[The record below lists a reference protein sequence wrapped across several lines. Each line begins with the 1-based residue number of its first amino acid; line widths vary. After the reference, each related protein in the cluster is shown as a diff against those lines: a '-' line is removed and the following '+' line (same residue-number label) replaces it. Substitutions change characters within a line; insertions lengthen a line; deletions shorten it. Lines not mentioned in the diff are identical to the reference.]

1 MKIAVLTLI
10 IGDDYSKTV
19 SLATQSKK
27 EYCLKHGYDFI
38 IGNDDIYDKS
48 RPIAWSKIK
57 LIKKHIL
64 DYDYIFLSD
73 ADVVIMNSKTRLED
87 LVIKYFEKDT
97 NLLLTRDQQNLNT
110 GNMIMKCG
118 VDMDKLMDNIYNQTD
133 FIHSSW
139 WEQSAFIYLFN
150 SNKYIRDYTRVL
162 EDSHILNAYIVKLPN
177 LELPEKCK
185 YRTGDFLIHLA
196 GIDNKKTLK
205 DFIDICIKIQNME
218 KDDNFNEYVTIVME

>member
-10 IGDDYSKTV
+10 IGDEYSKTV
-19 SLATQSKK
+19 SLATKCKK
-27 EYCLKHGYDFI
+27 DYCLKHGYDFI
-38 IGNDDIYDKS
+38 EGNDDIYDKS

-57 LIKKHIL
+57 LIKKHIH

-73 ADVVIMNSKTRLED
+73 ADVVIMNNKIRIED
-87 LVIKYFEKDT
+87 LVIKYFKKDT
-97 NLLLTRDQQNLNT
+97 KLLLTRDQQNLNT

-118 VDMDKLMDNIYNQTD
+118 ADIDKLMDNIYSQTR

-150 SNKYIRDYTRVL
+150 SNKYIRDYTMVL
-162 EDSHILNAYIVKLPN
+162 EDSHILNAYIVKIPN

-196 GIDNKKTLK
+196 GIENKNTLK
-205 DFIDICIKIQNME
+205 DFIDICINIQNME
-218 KDDNFNEYVTIVME
+218 KNDNFNEYVTIVME